1 MHSANSKSSEH
12 LSPLEYPYADVALEL
27 PVRTTYQYA
36 IPDDLRA
43 TIRKGSLV
51 VIPVRSRQAAGCVVS
66 LSTDKKA
73 KSIKQILAQITPD
86 FAVDEDLIE
95 LGKWLADYY
104 YCGIGEALSCISFI
118 GFHDVTE
125 KTQRLLRLANFAQI
139 TKQLRNGRADLNRF
153 TPKQRQVVA
162 FFIESANEPI
172 APSEL
177 RTRLQVGPTV
187 IGNLLNAQV
196 LEETLEPVD
205 RKDDYLTLSSSSS
218 ALTLNTW
225 QHEALEKILQPL
237 HERRH
242 HTFLLYGITGSG
254 KTEVYLQAI
263 AEALTQGRQAIVL
276 VPEIALTPQTVDRF
290 RSRFG
295 DIVGVYHSKLSLG
308 QKYDLWRKIK
318 QRRVAIIIGA
328 RSAVFSPFA
337 DLGLIVV
344 DEEHENTYKQN
355 DTPRYHTRDVAVMRS
370 QQRGAVV
377 ILGSATPSLESYYN
391 TVIQKYTLLTLPK
404 RVENLPLP
412 SVELIDMTKELRER
426 DNPQLLS
433 VRLLQAIQQRLD
445 ANEQVML
452 FLNRRGFSNFF
463 LCLQC
468 NHIVKC
474 DACDITMTYHRAGDQ
489 LVCHYCDRRMK
500 KPDVCPACHSP
511 EVTLIGAGTQRVEEE
526 LAHRFPQARVVRVD
540 LDTTTRRGSFIEKWR
555 MITEGEVD
563 IILGTQMI
571 AKGFHLERITLVG
584 VVSADFSLYLPDFR
598 SAERTFSLLTQVA
611 GRTGRGPQPGY
622 VIIQTYVP
630 HHYSIV
636 KATEQDY
643 DAFTAKELRVRRIL
657 RFPPYYKLI
666 SIVFSCVE
674 EELTRT
680 VAQRFANIAKSLAYQ
695 KNLKGLTILG
705 PAPSPIAR
713 LRNRYR
719 WRLLIRHGRTSTLHR
734 LLDASLTKFSQLRM
748 TSKVAL
754 TIDVDP
760 MDLL

>member
-1 MHSANSKSSEH
+1 MPSGNSADSKQPAEPEH
-12 LSPLEYPYADVALEL
+12 AYADVALEL

-36 IPDDLRA
+36 IPEDLRA

-51 VIPVRSRQAAGCVVS
+51 VVPVRNRQASGCVVS
-66 LSTDKKA
+66 LSGDKKV

-95 LGKWLADYY
+95 LGEWLAEYY

-118 GFHDVTE
+118 GFHGIAE
-125 KTQRLLRLANFAQI
+125 KTQRLLRLADVAQI
-139 TKQLRNGRADLNRF
+139 TTQLRNGSADLSRL

-162 FFIESANEPI
+162 FFLESANEPI
-172 APSEL
+172 APAEL
-177 RTRLQVGPTV
+177 RSRLQVGPAV
-187 IGNLLNAQV
+187 IRNLLNAQV
-196 LEETLEPVD
+196 LEETLEPIE
-205 RKDDYLTLSSSSS
+205 RKDDYLTPSSCSS
-218 ALTLNTW
+218 ALTLNRW
-225 QHEALEKILQPL
+225 QQDALGKILQPL

-263 AEALTQGRQAIVL
+263 AEVLAQGRQAIVL

-318 QRRVAIIIGA
+318 QRRVSIVIGA
-328 RSAVFSPFA
+328 RSAVFSPFS

-344 DEEHENTYKQN
+344 DEEHEHTYKQN
-355 DTPRYHTRDVAVMRS
+355 DTPRYHTRDVAVMRG
-370 QQRGAVV
+370 QQGNAVV

-391 TVIQKYTLLTLPK
+391 TLVHKYTLLTLPN

-412 SVELIDMTKELRER
+412 SVELIDMTTELKER
-426 DNPQLLS
+426 DNPELLS
-433 VRLLQAIQQRLD
+433 TRLLQAIQQRLD
-445 ANEQVML
+445 ANEQVIL

-474 DACDITMTYHRAGDQ
+474 DRCDITMTHHRAGDQ

-511 EVTLIGAGTQRVEEE
+511 EVTLIGAGTQRVEDEI
-526 LAHRFPQARVVRVD
+526 AHHFPQARVVRVD

-555 MITEGEVD
+555 MITDGEVD

-571 AKGFHLERITLVG
+571 AKGFHLERVTLVG

-611 GRTGRGPQPGY
+611 GRTGRGPQPGH

-630 HHYSIV
+630 HHYGIV

-643 DAFTAKELRVRRIL
+643 DAFTAKELRVRKIL
-657 RFPPYYKLI
+657 RFPPYSKLI
-666 SIVFSCVE
+666 SIVFSSIE
-674 EELTRT
+674 EELTHT
-680 VAQRFANIAKSLAYQ
+680 LAQRFANIAKGLAYR
-695 KNLKGLTILG
+695 KGLKGLTILG
-705 PAPSPIAR
+705 PAPSPIAK

-719 WRLLIRHGRTSTLHR
+719 WRLLIRGQRTRTLHD
-734 LLDASLTKFSQLRM
+734 LLNATLLKFKQLRM

-760 MDLL
+760 LDLL

>member
-12 LSPLEYPYADVALEL
+12 LRPLEYPYADVALEL

-36 IPDDLRA
+36 IPDDLRPM
-43 TIRKGSLV
+43 IRKGSLV

-162 FFIESANEPI
+162 FFLESANEPI

-177 RTRLQVGPTV
+177 RTRLQVGPAV
-187 IGNLLNAQV
+187 IRNLLNADI

-263 AEALTQGRQAIVL
+263 AEALAQDRQAIVL

-355 DTPRYHTRDVAVMRS
+355 DTPRYHTRDVAVMRG

-391 TVIQKYTLLTLPK
+391 TLIHKYTILTLPK

-433 VRLLQAIQQRLD
+433 TRLVQAIQQRLD

-489 LVCHYCDRRMK
+489 LVCHYCARRMK

-511 EVTLIGAGTQRVEEE
+511 EVTLIGAGTQRVENE

-643 DAFTAKELRVRRIL
+643 DAFTAKELRVRKIL

-666 SIVFSCVE
+666 SIVFSGVE

-695 KNLKGLTILG
+695 KSLKGLTILG
-705 PAPSPIAR
+705 PAPSPIAK

-719 WRLLIRHGRTSTLHR
+719 WRLLIRHGRPNTLHR
-734 LLDASLTKFSQLRM
+734 LLDASLAKFSQLRM

>member
-1 MHSANSKSSEH
+1 VLSANNTSGQH
-12 LSPLEYPYADVALEL
+12 LSPADLPYADVALEL
-27 PVRTTYQYA
+27 PVQTTYQYA

-43 TIRKGSLV
+43 TMRKGSLV
-51 VIPVRSRQAAGCVVS
+51 VVPVRSRQAAGCVVDFS
-66 LSTDKKA
+66 AEKKA

-86 FAVDEDLIE
+86 FAVDEDLIT
-95 LGKWLADYY
+95 LGKWLANYY

-125 KTQRLLRLANFAQI
+125 KTQRLLRLANFAQF
-139 TKQLRNGRADLNRF
+139 TKQMRNGRPDLNRF

-162 FFIESANEPI
+162 FFLESANEPI

-177 RTRLQVGPTV
+177 RTRVQVGPTV
-187 IGNLLNAQV
+187 IRNLLNAHV
-196 LEETLEPVD
+196 LEETLESVD
-205 RKDDYLTLSSSSS
+205 RTDDYPTFSPSSS
-218 ALTLNTW
+218 ALTLNSW
-225 QHEALEKILQPL
+225 QQEALENILQPL
-237 HERRH
+237 GKHRH

-254 KTEVYLQAI
+254 KTEVYLQSI
-263 AEALTQGRQAIVL
+263 ANALAQGRQAIVL

-318 QRRVAIIIGA
+318 QRRVAIVIGA

-344 DEEHENTYKQN
+344 DEEHEHTYKQN
-355 DTPRYHTRDVAVMRS
+355 DTPRYHTRDVAVMRGK
-370 QQRGAVV
+370 QRDAVV
-377 ILGSATPSLESYYN
+377 ILGSATPSLESYHN
-391 TVIQKYTLLTLPK
+391 TLTHKYTLLTLPK

-412 SVELIDMTKELRER
+412 SVELIDMTTELRDK
-426 DNPQLLS
+426 DNPQILS
-433 VRLLQAIQQRLD
+433 TRLLQAIQQRLD
-445 ANEQVML
+445 ANEQVIL

-468 NHIVKC
+468 NHIMKC
-474 DACDITMTYHRAGDQ
+474 DRCDITMTYHRAGDQ

-500 KPDVCPACHSP
+500 KPRVCPSCQSP
-511 EVTLIGAGTQRVEEE
+511 EVTLIGAGTQRVEDE
-526 LAHRFPQARVVRVD
+526 LAHRFPQACVVRVD

-555 MITEGEVD
+555 MIADGEVD

-571 AKGFHLERITLVG
+571 AKGFHLERVTLVG

-598 SAERTFSLLTQVA
+598 SPERTFSLLTQVA
-611 GRTGRGPQPGY
+611 GRTGRGAKPGH

-630 HHYSIV
+630 RHYSIV

-643 DAFTAKELRVRRIL
+643 DAFTAKELRVRKIL
-657 RFPPYYKLI
+657 RFPPCYKLI
-666 SIVFSCVE
+666 SIVCSGVDE
-674 EELTRT
+674 GATRT
-680 VAQRFANIAKSLAYQ
+680 LAQRLANIAKSLAYQ
-695 KNLKGLTILG
+695 KGIKDLTILG
-705 PAPSPIAR
+705 PAPSPIAK
-713 LRNRYR
+713 LRSRYR
-719 WRLLIRHGRTSTLHR
+719 WRLLIRGQRSPTMHR
-734 LLDASLTKFSQLRM
+734 LLDATLTKFRQLRM
-748 TSKVAL
+748 KSKVAL

-760 MDLL
+760 LDLL